1 MYFNFIRTKNE
12 VLARYF
18 EGFYIFQ
25 KEAADPDLQYTV
37 FSSNHVILS
46 IYRFADCRI
55 DQDRVEVVEQ
65 PGNQFLS
72 LLTIAVETP
81 LCCAYKG
88 AVKEMSF
95 CFKPLG
101 FNHFVGDE
109 LRHYFQKGCFPFL
122 PFPDFETEMQ
132 SILQEDDEAV
142 MQERVENY
150 WLSKMKS
157 KGLALLE
164 KIVSRIQEDNT
175 TGIQEIAKELGVS
188 RQHIVR
194 LFDAHLCKSPSVFRK
209 IDRFRKTLHNRVA
222 VLKEQDNLTAL
233 TYESFFY
240 DQSHLIRDF
249 KSLTGM
255 SPRKF
260 FEGNRAFEN
269 GWINWFFPS

>member
-1 MYFNFIRTKNE
+1 MYFNFIKTKNE
-12 VLARYF
+12 ELARYF

-25 KEAADPDLQYTV
+25 KKAAEVDLRYTV

-46 IYRFADCRI
+46 IYRLADYELQPDRI
-55 DQDRVEVVEQ
+55 LVFEQ
-65 PGNQFLS
+65 PEKQFLS

-81 LCCAYKG
+81 LCCAYTG

-101 FNHFVGDE
+101 FNHFIEEE
-109 LRHYFQKGCFPFL
+109 LRHHFQPGCFPFL
-122 PFPDFETEMQ
+122 PFADFEVEMQ
-132 SILQEDDEAV
+132 SILQEEDEEV
-142 MQERVENY
+142 MSERVENY
-150 WLSKMKS
+150 WLSKMKN
-157 KGLALLE
+157 KDLGLLE

-175 TGIQEIAKELGVS
+175 TGIQEIAQDLGVS
-188 RQHIVR
+188 RQHMVR

-209 IDRFRKTLHNRVA
+209 IDRFRKTLRNRVA

-233 TYESFFY
+233 TYESLFY

-255 SPRKF
+255 SPKKF
-260 FEGNRAFEN
+260 FGGNRAFEN
-269 GWINWFFPS
+269 GHVNWFFPS

>member
-1 MYFNFIRTKNE
+1 VYFNFIKTKNE
-12 VLARYF
+12 ALARYF

-25 KEAADPDLQYTV
+25 KSATDADLQYTV

-46 IYRFADCRI
+46 IYRFAGYEMEPDRI
-55 DQDRVEVVEQ
+55 LVSEQ
-65 PGNQFLS
+65 ADKQFLS

-81 LCCAYKG
+81 LCCSYKG
-88 AVKEMSF
+88 VVKEMSF

-101 FNHFVGDE
+101 FNHFVGEE

-157 KGLALLE
+157 KDLALLE

-222 VLKEQDNLTAL
+222 VLKKQDNLTAL

-255 SPRKF
+255 SPGKF

-269 GWINWFFPS
+269 GWINWFFPA

>member
-1 MYFNFIRTKNE
+1 MYFNFIQTKNE
-12 VLARYF
+12 ALARYF

-25 KEAADPDLQYTV
+25 KDKKDADLQYTV

-46 IYRFADCRI
+46 IYRFADYQLEE
-55 DQDRVEVVEQ
+55 DKVTVLEQ
-65 PGNQFLS
+65 PDKQFLS

-88 AVKEMSF
+88 AVREISF

-101 FNHFVGDE
+101 FNHFMEEE
-109 LRHYFQKGCFPFL
+109 LRHYFQKGSFPFL

-132 SILQEDDEAV
+132 SILREDDEEV
-142 MQERVENY
+142 MRERVENY
-150 WLSKMKS
+150 WLSKMKT
-157 KGLALLE
+157 KDLVLPAQ
-164 KIVSRIQEDNT
+164 IVSRIQEDNT

-222 VLKEQDNLTAL
+222 VLKKQDSLTAL

-269 GWINWFFPS
+269 GWINWFFPA